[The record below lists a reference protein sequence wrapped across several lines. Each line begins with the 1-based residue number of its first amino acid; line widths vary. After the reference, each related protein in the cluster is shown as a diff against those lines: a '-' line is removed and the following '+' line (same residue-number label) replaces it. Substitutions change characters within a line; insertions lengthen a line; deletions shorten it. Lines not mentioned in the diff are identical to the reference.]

1 MKEKIFEHA
10 WSYFQLHSQQ
20 RITLFNYYIT
30 ISTIICTAIGYCY
43 QSTAREEYLKIGIFL
58 SIFLLILTF
67 IFWKFDQRTSFLI
80 KHSERILK
88 EIEAENFE
96 TSLYLFKVE
105 SESVLK
111 ENLNKEC
118 ILCKIWTYGTS
129 FRVIFLLM
137 ALLSIAAI
145 FFGFRLGF
153 IEHSG
158 VSSLGSLLQK

>member
-1 MKEKIFEHA
+1 MIKEKIFEHA

-30 ISTIICTAIGYCY
+30 ISTIICTAIAYCY
-43 QSTAREEYLKIGIFL
+43 QSTARAEYLKIGIFL

-88 EIEAENFE
+88 KIETENFE

-105 SESVLK
+105 GEYLLK
-111 ENLNKEC
+111 ENLNKEY
-118 ILCKIWTYGTS
+118 ILCKIWTYGKS
-129 FRVIFLLM
+129 FRMIFLLM
-137 ALLSIAAI
+137 VLLSIIAI
-145 FFGFRLGF
+145 FFGC
-153 IEHSG
+153 I
-158 VSSLGSLLQK
+158 LGSVEHLDG